1 MKKALS
7 FLILLIFLFPSMA
20 SAHTTLET
28 SNPADGEVI
37 NEPLKQITLNF
48 ETPLEKL
55 STLKVFKDGKDLEVK
70 DISVENNQMVANMPK
85 NLENGNYEIEWKI
98 VGEDGHPIT
107 GGIEFKVQLKQD
119 EDKVS
124 TNHDKTLDKSS
135 DSKEKN
141 TQETKEVTPKE
152 EKKKIPYALIGIGI
166 FGILLMVGGVIVWN
180 KK

>member
-7 FLILLIFLFPSMA
+7 FLILLIFLFPSIT
-20 SAHTTLET
+20 SAHTTLES
-28 SNPADGEVI
+28 SNPSEGQVI
-37 NEPLKQITLNF
+37 SDPLKQITLNF

-55 STLKVFKDGKDLEVK
+55 STLKVFQDGKDLEVK
-70 DISVENNQMVANMPK
+70 DISVEDNRMVANLPK
-85 NLENGNYEIEWKI
+85 NLENGNFEIEWKI

-107 GGIEFKVQLKQD
+107 GNVEFKVQLKQD
-119 EDKVS
+119 EDKVITS
-124 TNHDKTLDKSS
+124 SDKTLEKSS
-135 DSKEKN
+135 EAKEKN

-152 EKKKIPYALIGIGI
+152 EKKKIPFALIGIGI

>member
-1 MKKALS
+1 MKRALS

-20 SAHTTLET
+20 SAHTTLGS
-28 SNPADGEVI
+28 SNPTDGQVI
-37 NEPLKQITLNF
+37 TEPLKQITLNF

-55 STLKVFKDGKDLEVK
+55 STLKVFQDGKDLGVK
-70 DISVENNQMVANMPK
+70 DISVENNQMVANLPK
-85 NLENGNYEIEWKI
+85 DLENGNYEIEWKI

-107 GGIEFKVQLKQD
+107 GDIEFKVQLKQS
-119 EDKVS
+119 ENKVE
-124 TNHDKTLDKSS
+124 TNNDKTIDKSS
-135 DSKEKN
+135 ETKEKN
-141 TQETKEVTPKE
+141 TQETKVVTPKE